1 MAGVLDTVDQRTQL
15 VGQNRLELLLFRL
28 SDDQIYGINVF
39 KVREVLQC
47 PKLTQIPQ
55 RNPVVRGIAHI
66 RGGTI
71 SVMDVNLAMGNAP
84 LDDIQ
89 NCFVIISEYNMAIQG
104 FLVKSV
110 ERIVNLNW
118 ESIHPPPKGAGRGNY
133 LTAVTELDNRIVEII
148 DVEKILSEVSPMHEE
163 ISAEVIRPE
172 TISQASTSEL
182 AVLIADDSSV
192 ARKQIK
198 RCVEKVGVKTHV
210 VADGRQALDHI
221 REIIDAGESITDRYI
236 MLISDIEM
244 PEMDGYTLTA
254 SIKEDPRTQNLHVL
268 LHTSLSGI
276 FNEAMVKRVGA
287 DNFLAKFKPDNLA
300 DLVQERVSKALEQRS
315 E

>member
-1 MAGVLDTVDQRTQL
+1 MAGVLDSVDQRTKL

-28 SDDQIYGINVF
+28 SNDQQYGINVF

-47 PKLTQIPQ
+47 PKLTELPQ
-55 RNPVVRGIAHI
+55 RNPIVRGIAHI

-71 SVMDVNLAMGNAP
+71 SVMDMNLAMGNEP
-84 LDDIQ
+84 LDDIE

-110 ERIVNLNW
+110 DKIVNLNW
-118 ESIHPPPKGAGRGNY
+118 ENIHPPPKGAGKGNY
-133 LTAVTELDNRIVEII
+133 LTAVTEVDDRIVEII
-148 DVEKILSEVSPMHEE
+148 DVEKILSEVSPMREE
-163 ISAEVIRPE
+163 ISKNVLKDDVVAN
-172 TISQASTSEL
+172 AAAKEL

-198 RCVEKVGVKTHV
+198 RCVEKVGVTAHV
-210 VADGRQALDHI
+210 VADGRQALDHL
-221 REIIDAGESITDRYI
+221 REILESGESVTDRYI

-254 SIKEDPRTQNLHVL
+254 SIKEDPRMNGLHIL

-300 DLVQERVSKALEQRS
+300 DLVQERINARLEQG
-315 E
+315 

>member
-28 SDDQIYGINVF
+28 ADDQIYGINVF

-47 PKLTQIPQ
+47 PKLTEIPQ

-71 SVMDVNLAMGNAP
+71 SVMDMNLAMGNAP
-84 LDDIQ
+84 LDDIE

-104 FLVKSV
+104 FLVKAV

-118 ESIHPPPKGAGRGNY
+118 ESIHPPPKGAGKGNY
-133 LTAVTELDNRIVEII
+133 LTAVTEVDNRIVEII
-148 DVEKILSEVSPMHEE
+148 DVEKILSEVSPMQEE
-163 ISAEVIRPE
+163 ISSEVISQD
-172 TISQASTSEL
+172 TIEQASASDL

-221 REIIDAGESITDRYI
+221 KEIVESGEPITNRYI

-254 SIKEDPRTQNLHVL
+254 SIKEDPRTQNLHIL
-268 LHTSLSGI
+268 LHTSLSGV

-287 DNFLAKFKPDNLA
+287 DNFLAKFKPDKLA
-300 DLVQERVSKALEQRS
+300 DLVQEQVTHALEKRNA
-315 E
+315 